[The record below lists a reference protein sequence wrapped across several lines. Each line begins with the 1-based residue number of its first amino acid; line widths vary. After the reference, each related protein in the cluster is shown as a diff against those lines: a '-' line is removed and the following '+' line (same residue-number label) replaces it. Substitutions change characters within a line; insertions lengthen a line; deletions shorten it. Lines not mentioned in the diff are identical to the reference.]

1 MVLSEVSLE
10 NLTMADHYAVTQELR
25 DLSKKDLYGVGKALG
40 LYFPHLQWME
50 YLLDEMVAAWLR
62 EDDNVRQAT
71 GPPTW
76 ASLAAALESTGHN
89 GMASKIRKGMTA
101 SSCKYSSC
109 IDPLCA

>member
-10 NLTMADHYAVTQELR
+10 NLTMADHSAVTQELR
-25 DLSKKDLYGVGKALG
+25 DLSKKDLYGVGKVLG

-89 GMASKIRKGMTA
+89 GIAFKIRKGMIITLA
-101 SSCKYSSC
+101 S
-109 IDPLCA
+109 IAAALIHA